1 MSIKFFL
8 KNKNLTAYYGT
19 LIFTALAD
27 TMFLLTITWIGANIG
42 GSYLSFILGCWTVPR
57 FVFLILGGILV
68 DRVNVFSILRNLL
81 IVKSIL
87 IFIYLILSL
96 YFGSFYLLPIFTIF
110 SSIVDSFRSPAVPT
124 IIPSLVSKDE
134 LAKANKYRSLFIQ
147 SFSLIGPVI
156 GGGIIAKTSTSV
168 SLLLVGILYLL
179 GSILFIFIKYKSK
192 ERKSIYQKGM
202 LSQIKTGYMVVLSQ
216 PVIKIFLPIIFS
228 SNMFM
233 AMANDVAL
241 PLFVNNSLK
250 GNALQFGI
258 FSSCFVAGLMVGTL
272 FSEKILQK
280 MREYRTSLLLVI
292 LSDFSFLWLAVINH
306 SYLSLFFIFVSGL
319 LLGPVG
325 PIYITKMQEL
335 ISEEHYG
342 KSMALVQYMSKISGP
357 IGIALGGMLISLVS
371 PAQVIIY
378 SCLGSVI
385 IGIIIY
391 IYSRSIKD
399 VSNIKSDLNTQ
410 DGKNL

>member
-1 MSIKFFL
+1 
-8 KNKNLTAYYGT
+8 
-19 LIFTALAD
+19 
-27 TMFLLTITWIGANIG
+27 
-42 GSYLSFILGCWTVPR
+42 
-57 FVFLILGGILV
+57 
-68 DRVNVFSILRNLL
+68 
-81 IVKSIL
+81 
-87 IFIYLILSL
+87 
-96 YFGSFYLLPIFTIF
+96 
-110 SSIVDSFRSPAVPT
+110 
-124 IIPSLVSKDE
+124 
-134 LAKANKYRSLFIQ
+134 
-147 SFSLIGPVI
+147 
-156 GGGIIAKTSTSV
+156 
-168 SLLLVGILYLL
+168 
-179 GSILFIFIKYKSK
+179 
-192 ERKSIYQKGM
+192 
-202 LSQIKTGYMVVLSQ
+202 
-216 PVIKIFLPIIFS
+216 
-228 SNMFM
+228 
-233 AMANDVAL
+233 
-241 PLFVNNSLK
+241 
-250 GNALQFGI
+250 
-258 FSSCFVAGLMVGTL
+258 
-272 FSEKILQK
+272 

-391 IYSRSIKD
+391 IYSRSVKD